1 MFNESYIYIY
11 WYVLSMPTLIYT
23 LKAAHG
29 TANQNSFLTET
40 DHSLTVSF
48 TAYKVGYL
56 DLCIISFSL

>member
-29 TANQNSFLTET
+29 TATLDKPKFLS
-40 DHSLTVSF
+40 H
-48 TAYKVGYL
+48 
-56 DLCIISFSL
+56 